1 MRTKSEIDRHK
12 RTFSVFSLWYSHQ
25 HADDEAAVSGKS
37 GRWAVEKTMVE
48 LSIGGTKHHR
58 AALSGRYRDALQLTD
73 AVQSRPSRVR
83 DRQSSEK
90 SNGFRNAA
98 EAAKTWDGV
107 DEKTLH
113 KAAGW
118 RSERS
123 RARSRAGEDYHS
135 PERATQRSGDVQR
148 MRS

>member
-1 MRTKSEIDRHK
+1 M
-12 RTFSVFSLWYSHQ
+12 
-25 HADDEAAVSGKS
+25 AG
-37 GRWAVEKTMVE
+37 EKTMVE
-48 LSIGGTKHHR
+48 LSIGGTKHHH
-58 AALSGRYRDALQLTD
+58 AALSGGPGCRYRDALQLTD

-90 SNGFRNAA
+90 CNGFHNAA